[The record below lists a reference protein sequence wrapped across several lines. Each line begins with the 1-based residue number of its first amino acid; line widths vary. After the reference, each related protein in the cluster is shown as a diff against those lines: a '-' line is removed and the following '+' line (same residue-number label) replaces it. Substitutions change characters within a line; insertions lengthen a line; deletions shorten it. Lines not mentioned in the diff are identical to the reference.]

1 MGLYQKLTEK
11 GKEIN
16 LLSITDS
23 VLVVCGGSSDKDELL
38 ALGFKN
44 VIISNVSP
52 HAGVEDYHP
61 YKWEYQDAEG
71 LTYPDDSFDWVFVKA
86 GLHHCASPHWALC
99 EMLRV
104 SRKGVGVIEAQDS
117 TLMKIAQR
125 FNFTPTYEV
134 EPLAISGGK
143 WGGVR
148 NTNIPNFIY
157 RWTKQEV
164 IKTVSSFMPQYQH
177 EYYFFYELAIPVE
190 RLAMSKNI
198 LIKLIAKI
206 AQPFT
211 KIIEFFLKKQ
221 SNSFAFLVTKK
232 GTLQPYLI
240 EKECDIDFN
249 MEYAQKVYNI
259 GDYKRIE
266 NSK

>member
-71 LTYPDDSFDWVFVKA
+71 LTYQDDSFDWVFVKA

-125 FNFTPTYEV
+125 FSLTPSYEV
-134 EPLAISGGK
+134 EPLAISGGE

-157 RWTKQEV
+157 RWTRREV
-164 IKTVSSFMPQYQH
+164 KKTVSSFMPQYKH
-177 EYYFFYELAIPVE
+177 EYYFFYELSVPTQ

-198 LIKLIAKI
+198 LVKTIAFVADKLIYI
-206 AQPFT
+206 LRP
-211 KIIEFFLKKQ
+211 ILEKQ
-221 SNSFAFLVTKK
+221 ANSFAFLITKK
-232 GTLQPYLI
+232 GELQPYLLEKNNTI
-240 EKECDIDFN
+240 EFN
-249 MEYAQKVYNI
+249 TEYARKLYNVEK
-259 GDYKRIE
+259 YKSE
-266 NSK
+266 